1 MNGVKLILS
10 VGICLGTAAAIA
22 AGCSSSS
29 GPPSPA
35 ADSGPTADVQVPDSS
50 AEGAAGQS
58 CMPFFLQLC
67 PQGQTC
73 CYSGLNGTCT
83 DVGSCGS
90 PFEIGCV
97 NGDSCGGEV
106 CCGSVQLPAG
116 FDASAFV
123 TDASFDASA
132 FDASA
137 FDASGF
143 DASGFGFQLACASS
157 CTAAQFQVCMT
168 TKDCPSGDVCSGGP
182 MPGAFG
188 GLLICFPA
196 EAGAG
201 SGPSADAGPAEA
213 GPGAA
218 DGG

>member
-10 VGICLGTAAAIA
+10 VGICLGTAAVIA

-29 GPPSPA
+29 GGPSPA
-35 ADSGPTADVQVPDSS
+35 ADSGPTADVRAPDSS

-58 CMPFFLQLC
+58 CMPYFLELC
-67 PQGQTC
+67 PRGQTC
-73 CYSGLNGTCT
+73 CFSGLSGTCT

-97 NGDSCGGEV
+97 NGANCGGEV

-116 FDASAFV
+116 FDASAFAA
-123 TDASFDASA
+123 DASFDAS
-132 FDASA
+132 D

-143 DASGFGFQLACASS
+143 DASGFGLQLACASS
-157 CTAAQFQVCMT
+157 CAATQFQVCMT
-168 TKDCPSGDVCSGGP
+168 SRDCPSGDVCSGGP
-182 MPGAFG
+182 MQGSFA
-188 GLLICFPA
+188 GLLVCLPA
-196 EAGAG
+196 DAGAG
-201 SGPSADAGPAEA
+201 LAPTDGGPVEA
-213 GPGAA
+213 GPGAG